1 MPITKTIVIDANV
14 KDAQADLDMLNQML
28 EQQDEI
34 LDNLEK
40 QLRDYEKQLEKTN
53 AKDLNKRKEIQDA
66 INKTKKLIKEEKQDI
81 KENTKARN
89 KANKALEEAKEEAG
103 DLTGVMELADKA
115 TGGLASSLVNVA
127 KGTGNVT
134 KGFKT
139 MKVAIAATGIGLLVV
154 AIGAVATA
162 LTNSEA
168 GQNKFNK
175 MMTQIGVVIGNVTDI
190 LGNFGNAI
198 MSFVTGNF
206 DEARESIGKVTEG
219 IKNFGE
225 ETRKEIAIAGEL
237 ADKRAK
243 ADKQERKLLLERA
256 EANRKIAELREKAA
270 DKENVTV
277 EERIKAIEEAG
288 RIEEDITNKEIENAR
303 LRFEAKK
310 EENAL
315 SESTKEDLDEE
326 AQLQAELI
334 NLQTARLTKQKALT
348 AEVTTARREQE
359 TELKAIRDEAAAQ
372 EKEIADKKAEQKKID
387 DQKEIDDAKA
397 LADLKLQIR
406 DAEAVTEDERR
417 ELEIIKV
424 TEHYDKLIALA
435 KAQGLATIQL
445 EEAKKNALA
454 GFNEEVATNEIKWE
468 ELTQKEKGK
477 IIADGFNNMAAVLGE
492 QTAAGKAAAI
502 AATTIS
508 TYQSAQDSYKSLAG
522 IPIIGP
528 VLGAAAAAAAIV
540 SGIGQVKKITS
551 TPVPTLG
558 GKGAPTIGSGS
569 APQPAPA
576 PTPPAFNVVG
586 QGATSQLAS
595 VIGEQSQEPV
605 RAYVVSNDVTT
616 AQGLER
622 NIVEGASI

>member
-1 MPITKTIVIDANV
+1 MPITKTIVIDANT
-14 KDAQADLDMLNQML
+14 KDAQKELEIINQML

-34 LDNLEK
+34 LDSLEK
-40 QLRDYEKQLEKTN
+40 ELRDYEKQLDKTSS
-53 AKDLNKRKEIQDA
+53 KDLNKRKQIQES

-89 KANKALEEAKEEAG
+89 KANKALDEAKENAG

-127 KGTGNVT
+127 KGTGGVT

-139 MKVAIAATGIGLLVV
+139 MKVAIAATGIGLLVI

-175 MMTQIGVVIGNVTDI
+175 MMTQIGVVVGNVTDI

-206 DEARESIGKVTEG
+206 DEAAESISKVTEG

-225 ETRKEIAIAGEL
+225 ETKKEIAIAGEL

-256 EANRKIAELREKAA
+256 EANRRIAELREKAA
-270 DKENVTV
+270 DKENVTTQ
-277 EERIKAIEEAG
+277 ERIAAITEAG
-288 RIEEDITNKEIENAR
+288 RIEEEITNKEIENAR

-310 EENAL
+310 QENAL
-315 SESTKEDLDEE
+315 SESKKEDLDEE
-326 AQLQAELI
+326 AQLEAELI

-348 AEVTTARREQE
+348 AEVTTAKREQVAD
-359 TELKAIRDEAAAQ
+359 LKAITD
-372 EKEIADKKAEQKKID
+372 KDIADKKLADDKVISDKAIADKKI
-387 DQKEIDDAKA
+387 IDDAKI

-435 KAQGLATIQL
+435 KAQGLATQQL
-445 EEAKKNALA
+445 EEAKTNALN
-454 GFNEEVATNEIKWE
+454 GYNKEVATNEIKWSDM
-468 ELTQKEKGK
+468 TQKQKLD
-477 IIADGFNNMAAVLGE
+477 IAKQGFNNMATILGE
-492 QTAAGKAAAI
+492 ETAAGKAAAI
-502 AATTIS
+502 ASATIS
-508 TYQSAQDSYKSLAG
+508 TFESAQSSYKSLAG

-528 VLGAAAAAAAIV
+528 ALGAAAAGAAIV
-540 SGIGQVKKITS
+540 SGFKQIKAITA
-551 TPVPTLG
+551 TKVPQLG
-558 GKGAPTIGSGS
+558 GKGAATIGSGS
-569 APQPAPA
+569 TPSAPQIS
-576 PTPPAFNVVG
+576 TPPSFNVVG
-586 QGATSQLAS
+586 QNATSQLAGA
-595 VIGEQSQEPV
+595 IGGQSQEPIK
-605 RAYVVSNDVTT
+605 AYVVSNDITT

-622 NIVEGASI
+622 NIVEGATI

>member
-1 MPITKTIVIDANV
+1 MPITKTIVIDANI
-14 KDAQADLDMLNQML
+14 KDAQADLDQLNQML

-103 DLTGVMELADKA
+103 DLTGVMELADRA

-127 KGTGNVT
+127 QGTGNVT

-139 MKVAIAATGIGLLVV
+139 MRVAIMATGIGALVI

-243 ADKQERKLLLERA
+243 ADIQERKLLLERA

-359 TELKAIRDEAAAQ
+359 TELKAIRDEAAAK
-372 EKEIADKKAEQKKID
+372 EKEEADKKAEQKKID

-435 KAQGLATIQL
+435 KAKGLATIQL

-502 AATTIS
+502 AAATIS
-508 TYQSAQDSYKSLAG
+508 TYQSAQDSYKALAG

-528 VLGAAAAAAAIV
+528 ALGAAAAAAAIV

-622 NIVEGASI
+622 NIVEGATI

>member
-502 AATTIS
+502 AAATIS

-558 GKGAPTIGSGS
+558 GKGAPTIGSGT

>member
-14 KDAQADLDMLNQML
+14 KDAQADLDLINQML

-34 LDNLEK
+34 LDDLEK

-53 AKDLNKRKEIQDA
+53 SKDLNKRKEIQDS

-103 DLTGVMELADKA
+103 DLTGVMELADRA

-127 KGTGNVT
+127 KGTGGVT

-139 MKVAIAATGIGLLVV
+139 MRVAIMATGIGALVV

-243 ADKQERKLLLERA
+243 ADIQERKLLLERA

-277 EERIKAIEEAG
+277 EERIKAIDEAG

-372 EKEIADKKAEQKKID
+372 EKEEADKKAEQKKLD

-502 AATTIS
+502 AAATIS
-508 TYQSAQDSYKSLAG
+508 TYQSAQDSYKALAG

-528 VLGAAAAAAAIV
+528 ALGAAAAAAAIV

-622 NIVEGASI
+622 NIVEGATI

>member
-558 GKGAPTIGSGS
+558 GKGAPTIGSGT

>member
-1 MPITKTIVIDANV
+1 MPITKTIVIDVNV
-14 KDAQADLDMLNQML
+14 KDAQADLDQLNQML
-28 EQQDEI
+28 EQQDDI
-34 LDNLEK
+34 LDSLEK

-53 AKDLNKRKEIQDA
+53 SKDLNKRKEIQDS

-89 KANKALEEAKEEAG
+89 KANKALDEAKKNAG

-127 KGTGNVT
+127 KGTGGVT

-139 MKVAIAATGIGLLVV
+139 MKVAIAATGIGVLVL

-175 MMTQIGVVIGNVTDI
+175 MMTQIGVVVGNVTDI

-206 DEARESIGKVTEG
+206 DEARESISKVTEG

-225 ETRKEIAIAGEL
+225 ETKKEIAIAGEL

-277 EERIKAIEEAG
+277 EDRIKAIEEAG
-288 RIEEDITNKEIENAR
+288 KIEEDITNKEIENAR

-359 TELKAIRDEAAAQ
+359 TELQKIKDDAAAK
-372 EKEIADKKAEQKKID
+372 EKEETDKKAEQKKID
-387 DQKEIDDAKA
+387 DQKVIDDAKA
-397 LADLKLQIR
+397 LADLKTQIR
-406 DAEAVTEDERR
+406 DAEAVTEDEQRA
-417 ELEIIKV
+417 LEIIKV

-435 KAQGLATIQL
+435 KAKGLSTVAL
-445 EEAKKNALA
+445 EKAKTNALS

-477 IIADGFNNMAAVLGE
+477 IISDGFNNMASVLGE

-502 AATTIS
+502 AAATIS

-528 VLGAAAAAAAIV
+528 ALGAAAAAAAIV

-558 GKGAPTIGSGS
+558 GKGAPTIGAGTS
-569 APQPAPA
+569 PQPAPA

-595 VIGEQSQEPV
+595 VIGEQTQEPV

-622 NIVEGASI
+622 NIVEGATI

>member
-1 MPITKTIVIDANV
+1 MPITKTIVIDANI
-14 KDAQADLDMLNQML
+14 KDAQADLDQLNQML

-103 DLTGVMELADKA
+103 DLTGVMELADRA

-127 KGTGNVT
+127 QGTGNVT

-139 MKVAIAATGIGLLVV
+139 MRVAIMATGIGALVV

-225 ETRKEIAIAGEL
+225 ETKKEIAIAGEL

-243 ADKQERKLLLERA
+243 ADIQERKLLLERA

-288 RIEEDITNKEIENAR
+288 RIEEEITNKEIENAR

-359 TELKAIRDEAAAQ
+359 TELKAIRDEAAAK
-372 EKEIADKKAEQKKID
+372 EKEEADKKAEQKKID

-435 KAQGLATIQL
+435 KAKGLATIQL

-502 AATTIS
+502 AAATIS

-528 VLGAAAAAAAIV
+528 ALGAAAAAAAIV

-622 NIVEGASI
+622 NIVEGATI

>member
-502 AATTIS
+502 AAATIS
-508 TYQSAQDSYKSLAG
+508 TYQSAQDSYKALAG

-528 VLGAAAAAAAIV
+528 ALGAAAAAAAIV

-558 GKGAPTIGSGS
+558 GKGAPTIGSGT